1 MSTEVQNYVCIACPM
16 GCPLQLSHEGNLIEE
31 VLGNQC
37 NRGAKYA
44 KQEFI
49 DPRRTFSTTVPISHG
64 TYARLPVKLSAPIQK
79 DRVMEA
85 MRIIYCLRAEAPV
98 ALGEVLFENILGEK
112 GIDVVATRTMKRA

>member
-1 MSTEVQNYVCIACPM
+1 MSSKVESYVCISCPM
-16 GCPLQLSHEGNLIEE
+16 GCPLQLSHEGDLIEE
-31 VLGNQC
+31 VSGNQC

-44 KQEFI
+44 KQEFK

-64 TYARLPVKLSAPIQK
+64 VYARLPVKLTAPVQK

-85 MRIIYCLRAEAPV
+85 MREIYCLRAEAPV
-98 ALGEVLFENILGEK
+98 AVGEVLLKNLLGEK